1 MASYAAPC
9 KHCGGLSGCHG
20 IPHNSIGPYIPHTRE
35 EVNMAFISP
44 VTGKRVVNYNKPVNK
59 KLRKAKAKKVR
70 KTQKASRKA
79 NR

>member
-9 KHCGGLSGCHG
+9 IHCGGLSGCHN
-20 IPHNSIGPYIPHTRE
+20 IPHSTFGPYIPHTRE

-59 KLRKAKAKKVR
+59 KKRVAKAKKVA
-70 KTQKASRKA
+70 KTAKLSRKA